1 MPDATVGKRVQ
12 MNIRV
17 SASLKDWIER
27 LAAQDKRTTNNWVE
41 RALAEAC
48 ERTVRR
54 LADQD
59 QDDVTA
65 GGNPV
70 RGGP

>member
-1 MPDATVGKRVQ
+1 
-12 MNIRV
+12 MNIRI
-17 SASLKDWIER
+17 SATLKDWIER

-54 LADQD
+54 MAD

-70 RGGP
+70 RGSP